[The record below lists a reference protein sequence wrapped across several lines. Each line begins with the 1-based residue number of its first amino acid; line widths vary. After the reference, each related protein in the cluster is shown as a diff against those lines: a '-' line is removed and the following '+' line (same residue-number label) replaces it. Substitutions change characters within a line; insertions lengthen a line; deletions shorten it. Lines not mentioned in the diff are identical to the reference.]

1 VAHAILPLKSP
12 IYNTIHNNM
21 RNTKTL
27 SIALGFA
34 IGASAQAANLIVY
47 DFESETAGALADAAS
62 IANAGTSGANG
73 TVGGTAGGTAT
84 IVTGAGPGGL
94 TTNYLSLAP
103 SNDDLEGGGAPH
115 IGTGGTIDSLQLGGD
130 KAYTFAAWVRYGSQ
144 ANDNMVFGSGG
155 AGSVLHL
162 GARGNQHWSGHW
174 GDDINS
180 GATQTEVGVWHHVA
194 WTNTAGD
201 GLQTIYVDGAP
212 VATGGGGNA
221 GAYGGN
227 GVEALLVGTSRNKGS
242 FKGDLDDVRVYNE
255 TLSGAEVAALA
266 AVAIP
271 EPTSGILLSL
281 ASLALLRRRR

>member
-1 VAHAILPLKSP
+1 
-12 IYNTIHNNM
+12 M

-27 SIALGFA
+27 SIALGLA

-47 DFESETAGALADAAS
+47 DFESEAAGALADAAS

-84 IVTGAGPGGL
+84 IVTGAGPGGF
-94 TTNYLSLAP
+94 TTNYLSLSP
-103 SNDDLEGGGAPH
+103 SNEDLEGVGAPH
-115 IGTGGTIDSLQLGGD
+115 IGTGGTIDSLNVGGD

-144 ANDNMVFGSGG
+144 ANDNMVFGSNNGN
-155 AGSVLHL
+155 VLHL
-162 GARGNQHWSGHW
+162 GSRGNQHWSGHW

-180 GATQTEVGVWHHVA
+180 GALQTEVGVWHHVA
-194 WTNTAGD
+194 WTNTPG
-201 GLQTIYVDGAP
+201 GQQTIYVDGAQ
-212 VATGGGGNA
+212 AASGGDGQF

-242 FKGDLDDVRVYNE
+242 FKGDLDDVRVYDE
-255 TLSGAEVAALA
+255 VLSAAQIEALA
-266 AVAIP
+266 TVAIP
-271 EPTSGILLSL
+271 EPTSGIFLSL

>member
-1 VAHAILPLKSP
+1 
-12 IYNTIHNNM
+12 M

-27 SIALGFA
+27 SLALGLA

-47 DFESETAGALADAAS
+47 DFESEAAGALADGSS

-73 TVGGTAGGTAT
+73 TVGGTAGGGAT

-103 SNDDLEGGGAPH
+103 SDDGNQGTGAPH
-115 IGTGGTIDSLQLGGD
+115 IGTGGTITSLQLGGD
-130 KAYTFAAWVRYGSQ
+130 QTYTMAAWVRYNNQVG
-144 ANDNMVFGSGG
+144 DNMVFGG
-155 AGSVLHL
+155 ANNAVLHL
-162 GARGNQHWSGHW
+162 GQRNDQYWSGHW

-180 GATQTEVGVWHHVA
+180 GDNKTEVGVWHHIA

-201 GLQTIYVDGAP
+201 GLQTIYVDGAE
-212 VATGGGGNA
+212 VGSGSAGNF

-227 GVEALLVGTSRNKGS
+227 GGEALLIGSGNNGGS
-242 FKGDLDDVRVYNE
+242 FNGDLDDVRVYDE
-255 TLSGAEVAALA
+255 VLSVDQIEALA
-266 AVAIP
+266 TVAIP

>member
-1 VAHAILPLKSP
+1 
-12 IYNTIHNNM
+12 
-21 RNTKTL
+21 
-27 SIALGFA
+27 
-34 IGASAQAANLIVY
+34 LIVY

-103 SNDDLEGGGAPH
+103 SNEDFEGGAAPH
-115 IGTGGTIDSLQLGGD
+115 IGTGGTINSLQLGGD

-144 ANDNMVFGSGG
+144 ANDNMVFGSN
-155 AGSVLHL
+155 AGDVLHL
-162 GARGNQHWSGHW
+162 GSRGNQHWSGHW

-212 VATGGGGNA
+212 VATGGGIDGNGNPQF

>member
-1 VAHAILPLKSP
+1 
-12 IYNTIHNNM
+12 M

-27 SIALGFA
+27 SIALGLA

-94 TTNYLSLAP
+94 TTNYLSLTP
-103 SNDDLEGGGAPH
+103 SGDNLEGVGAPH

-130 KAYTFAAWVRYGSQ
+130 KSYTFAAWVRYGSQ
-144 ANDNMVFGSGG
+144 ANDNMVFGSN
-155 AGSVLHL
+155 AGNVLHL
-162 GARGNQHWSGHW
+162 GSRGNQHWSGHW

-180 GATQTEVGVWHHVA
+180 GTTLTEVGVWHHVA

-201 GLQTIYVDGAP
+201 GLQTIYVDGVS
-212 VATGGGGNA
+212 VATGGGGGA
-221 GAYGGN
+221 FGAYGGN

-242 FKGDLDDVRVYNE
+242 FKGDLDDVRVYDE
-255 TLSGAEVAALA
+255 TLSAAQIEALA
-266 AVAIP
+266 TVAIP

>member
-1 VAHAILPLKSP
+1 
-12 IYNTIHNNM
+12 M

-27 SIALGFA
+27 SIAFGLAF
-34 IGASAQAANLIVY
+34 GASAQAANLIVY
-47 DFESETAGALADAAS
+47 DFESEAAGALAGGAS

-84 IVTGAGPGGL
+84 IVAGAGPGGFA
-94 TTNYLSLAP
+94 TNFLSLSP
-103 SNDDLEGGGAPH
+103 SNEDLEGAAAPH

-130 KAYTFAAWVRYGSQ
+130 KAYTFAAWVRYNSQ
-144 ANDNMVFGSGG
+144 ANDNMVFGSNNGN
-155 AGSVLHL
+155 VLHL
-162 GARGNQHWSGHW
+162 GSRGNQHWSGHW

-180 GATQTEVGVWHHVA
+180 GTTPTEVGVWQHVA

-201 GLQTIYVDGAP
+201 GQQTIYVDGAV
-212 VATGGGGNA
+212 VATGGGIDDLGNPQF

-227 GVEALLVGTSRNKGS
+227 GVEALLVGTSRNRGS
-242 FKGDLDDVRVYNE
+242 FNGDLDDVRVYDE
-255 TLSGAEVAALA
+255 VLSGAQIAALA
-266 AVAIP
+266 TVIP

>member
-1 VAHAILPLKSP
+1 
-12 IYNTIHNNM
+12 M

-27 SIALGFA
+27 SAALGLA

-47 DFESETAGALADAAS
+47 DFESEAAGALAGGAS
-62 IANAGTSGANG
+62 IVNAGTSGANG

-84 IVTGAGPGGL
+84 IVNGAGPGGL
-94 TTNYLSLAP
+94 TTNFLSLSP
-103 SNDDLEGGGAPH
+103 TNEDLEGAGAPH

-130 KAYTFAAWVRYGSQ
+130 KAYTFAAWVRYNSQ
-144 ANDNMVFGSGG
+144 ANDNMVFGSNNGN
-155 AGSVLHL
+155 VLHL
-162 GARGNQHWSGHW
+162 GSRGNQHWSGHW

-180 GATQTEVGVWHHVA
+180 GETPTEVGVWQHVA

-201 GLQTIYVDGAP
+201 GQQTIYVDGAV
-212 VATGGGGNA
+212 VATGGGIDGNGNPQF

-227 GVEALLVGTSRNKGS
+227 GVEALLVGTSRNRGS
-242 FKGDLDDVRVYNE
+242 FNGDLDDVRVYDE
-255 TLSGAEVAALA
+255 VLSGAQIAALA
-266 AVAIP
+266 TVIP

>member
-1 VAHAILPLKSP
+1 
-12 IYNTIHNNM
+12 M

-103 SNDDLEGGGAPH
+103 SNEDLEGGGAPH
-115 IGTGGTIDSLQLGGD
+115 IGTGSSIATLNVRGD
-130 KAYTFAAWVRYGSQ
+130 QNYTFAAWVRYNNQ
-144 ANDNMVFGSGG
+144 TDDNMVFGGNNG
-155 AGSVLHL
+155 DVLHL
-162 GARGNQHWSGHW
+162 GSRGAAHWSGHW

-180 GATQTEVGVWHHVA
+180 GAAPATEVGVWHHVA
-194 WTNTAGD
+194 WTNTAGSNV
-201 GLQTIYVDGAP
+201 QSIFVDGALA
-212 VATGGGGNA
+212 VSGGGDNA
-221 GAYGGN
+221 GAYTAN
-227 GVEALLVGTSRNKGS
+227 AVEALLVGSSRNKGS
-242 FKGDLDDVRVYNE
+242 FNGDLDDVRVYDE
-255 TLSGAEVAALA
+255 VLSAAQIADLA
-266 AVAIP
+266 TVAIP